1 MLFTHEKFL
10 VSKLETFKNCKK
22 VNKAHYDYD
31 YSCNLHFFILCD
43 IWSTV
48 KNYFLKNLRP
58 PWKNPLSPF
67 YSLPSK
73 NSKIASL
80 PLFANIENFL
90 DPPCRKGGRTLC
102 FMSFKFCETYVK
114 LWSFLYLMENLFS
127 FLLVPFWD
135 SIYWV
140 KTVFFFTWA
149 VLELSFLP
157 ALGIINLYFTIFIT
171 IKIF

>member
-1 MLFTHEKFL
+1 MENFQEVFLIILSLFANLKLMCAFYHEKFL
-10 VSKLETFKNCKK
+10 VYKLETFKNCKK

-31 YSCNLHFFILCD
+31 YSCNLHFFILCN

-90 DPPCRKGGRTLC
+90 DPPAEREGGHCVLWASNSVKP
-102 FMSFKFCETYVK
+102 MWSCE
-114 LWSFLYLMENLFS
+114 
-127 FLLVPFWD
+127 
-135 SIYWV
+135 
-140 KTVFFFTWA
+140 VFF
-149 VLELSFLP
+149 
-157 ALGIINLYFTIFIT
+157 I
-171 IKIF
+171 